1 MNRLN
6 KNIAILVIATIVFT
20 IVFLALIKPKMKFP
34 VKGPI
39 TSKYGMRKHP
49 VTGEYKLHNGVDL
62 GVPTGT
68 EVKPN
73 LPGSV
78 VAVWW
83 SDSGGNQM
91 KLEFKNGY
99 RMSFAHLS
107 KVLKKEGEKF
117 KSNETVALTGNTGRS
132 TGPHLHL
139 TMRDPQNELIDPQ
152 KILS

>member
-1 MNRLN
+1 
-6 KNIAILVIATIVFT
+6 
-20 IVFLALIKPKMKFP
+20 MKFP

-49 VTGEYKLHNGVDL
+49 VTGIYKLHNGVDL

-78 VAVWW
+78 IDVWT

-91 KLEFKNGY
+91 KLQFKNGY
-99 RMSFAHLS
+99 KMSFAHLS
-107 KVLKKEGEKF
+107 KVLKKEGDKF
-117 KSNETVALTGNTGRS
+117 RANETVALTGNTGAS

-139 TMRDPQNELIDPQ
+139 TMRDPKNNLIDPQ